1 MNNRTE
7 DNCNPISIRFV
18 IPKTPHI
25 KQFQVLAVKGL
36 LGLLFLFQAAILP
49 GQNVGVVPTD
59 CDFDIEV
66 DVVQPTCQGVED
78 GTIVINSNAA
88 TDDLTVEFLNAPS
101 PVDGEAPNLGA
112 GVYFIEVA
120 SSNCSDTLKIE
131 LAYANPII
139 APPLELVFCHPGG
152 VINFLQG
159 VTGGSG
165 EYSITG
171 ITNFGDGIDYAC
183 DVCPVEIEVT
193 ETTIIGVNI
202 EDSNGCA
209 TRRSIYAKV
218 LDPIQV
224 EKVDSIP
231 DRCEGD
237 GQIRLINVTGGGGEY
252 KFAINGEPFQVDGNF
267 IALQGGQEYKI
278 QIVDQFG
285 CMLERK
291 VTIPE
296 DQYIRPV
303 VNYSVQE
310 PSCFG
315 ENDAELRVLTAG
327 STDLVGFSISNAT
340 DVAPVNGVFNGLT
353 AGRYN
358 VFARFGETCALQLND
373 AAVIEEPEELEV
385 EALTSEASCGGN
397 SDGEVLLVSQGGNA
411 SYEYRLNTSITTQT
425 SNVFNGLSA
434 GEYVAFV
441 EDEKGC
447 QDSVGFIV
455 ENAAAPPLWIDLTPT
470 CPDDSSGIVII
481 ESGKLFEGSLF
492 YSLDSLNWFR
502 GDTLTTEWPAGDFR
516 IYVLKV
522 PGNCIYT
529 VDTSM
534 AEVQAPVLELQ
545 LKSVTCAGGMDGEVS
560 FTVEGGESS
569 TYTYSLDGENFST
582 DTVYDNLAAGDY
594 TLYVQDELDCLF
606 AYDFTLE
613 QPNPPQIEALGSD
626 VSCFGGSDGVVTV
639 QVSEGQG
646 PFLYALD
653 SPNFQADSVFQEVEA
668 GEHVVLVQDSMQCT
682 FPTSVLLVEPDPIMS
697 TLEVIPETCQNRN
710 GVVAVQPFGGTAPY
724 SYQWNTGDSSWLVGN
739 LSAGMY
745 TVNIE
750 DENGCMLTESA
761 VVDDLAGPI
770 VLGDLDH
777 SNCYGEA
784 DGEIALTVIG
794 GSGELIYAWSN
805 GSFEKNQDSLMAG
818 SYIVTV
824 VDQKLCA
831 TTKAFTLFE
840 PEPLQ
845 LSYQSGQYQE
855 YWFINLSVQGGIGP
869 YGYMWSHGEQTE
881 DVFDL
886 VPGTYTV
893 TVTDD
898 NGCAED
904 LLVDIEVTASTEP
917 DLKKWLEIYPNPTRD
932 HLQWHWKGELPV
944 VFRLFDAQGSLVSNK
959 PMLNQQEQID
969 LQHLPAGVYW
979 LQVQAK
985 EGLLTTKIIKQ

>member
-7 DNCNPISIRFV
+7 DNCNPISIRYI

-25 KQFQVLAVKGL
+25 KQLQVLVPKGL
-36 LGLLFLFQAAILP
+36 LGLLFLFLTTILS
-49 GQNVGVVPTD
+49 GQSVGVVPTD

-66 DVVQPTCQGVED
+66 DVVQPTCQGAED
-78 GTIVINSNAA
+78 GTILINNNAA

-120 SSNCSDTLKIE
+120 SSNCSDTLRVE

-171 ITNFGDGIDYAC
+171 ITNFSDGIDYAC
-183 DVCPVEIEVT
+183 DVCPAEIEVT

-278 QIVDQFG
+278 QIVDQYG
-285 CMLERK
+285 CMLERQ

-296 DQYIRPV
+296 DQYVRPA
-303 VNYSVQE
+303 VNYSIQE

-327 STDLVGFSISNAT
+327 STDLVGFSISNVT
-340 DVAPVNGVFNGLT
+340 DVAPVNGVFNGLR

-358 VFARFGETCALQLND
+358 VFARFGESCALQLND
-373 AAVIEEPEELEV
+373 AAVIEEPEELDV

-441 EDEKGC
+441 QDEKGC
-447 QDSVGFIV
+447 QDSVEFIV

-545 LKSVTCAGGMDGEVS
+545 LKPVSCAGGMDGEVS

-582 DTVYDNLAAGDY
+582 DTVYNNLAAGDY
-594 TLYVQDELDCLF
+594 TLSVQDELDCLF

-613 QPNPPQIEALGSD
+613 QPDPPQIEALGSD
-626 VSCFGGSDGVVTV
+626 VSCFGGADGVVNV
-639 QVSEGQG
+639 QIIGGQG

-653 SPNFQADSVFQEVEA
+653 SPNFQADSVFENVEA

-682 FPTSVLLVEPDPIMS
+682 FPSSVLLAEPDPIMS

-724 SYQWNTGDSSWLVGN
+724 SYQWNTGDSSWLIGN
-739 LSAGMY
+739 LTAGMY
-745 TVNIE
+745 TVDIE
-750 DENGCMLTESA
+750 DENGCAVTESA

-770 VLGDLDH
+770 VLGDLGH

-831 TTKAFTLFE
+831 TTKAFTVFE
-840 PEPLQ
+840 PAPLQ

-855 YWFINLSVQGGIGP
+855 FWFINLSVEGGIGP
-869 YGYMWSHGEQTE
+869 YGYLWSHGEETE

-886 VPGTYTV
+886 VPGSYTV

-917 DLKKWLEIYPNPTRD
+917 DLKEWLELYPNPTRD
-932 HLQWHWKGELPV
+932 RLQWHWKGELPV
-944 VFRLFDAQGSLVSNK
+944 VARLFDAQGSLVSNK
-959 PMLNQQEQID
+959 SMLEHQAQID

-979 LQVQAK
+979 MQIQAK
-985 EGLLTTKIIKQ
+985 EGILTTKVVKQ